1 MNIGTVRDEASPD
14 FALID
19 DIEDPI
25 EEPRMTKQNKP
36 SSSPLAKRSEE
47 LPDAVLD
54 KVAGG
59 GSPACNPPVGM
70 DQEQA
75 VRTK

>member
-1 MNIGTVRDEASPD
+1 
-14 FALID
+14 
-19 DIEDPI
+19 
-25 EEPRMTKQNKP
+25 MTKHSKP
-36 SSSPLAKRSEE
+36 SSPAFTKPSVE
-47 LPDAVLD
+47 LPDSVLD